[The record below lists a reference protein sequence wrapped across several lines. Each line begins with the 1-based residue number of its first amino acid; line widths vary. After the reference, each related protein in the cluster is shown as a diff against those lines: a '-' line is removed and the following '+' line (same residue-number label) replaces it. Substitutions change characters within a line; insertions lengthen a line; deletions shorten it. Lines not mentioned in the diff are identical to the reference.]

1 MVLFKEKREL
11 SNAHLN
17 MSSSRHGDAAL
28 DMAEFKAIV
37 TASFDDIGNNI
48 RALHPNRLAPPPSSD
63 NDKTTTARRS
73 PFSFL
78 RKVKSHATSLLAPQQ
93 QQHTSGRSDSA
104 ALPSS
109 RSFVPALVPARQP
122 TPAPFASSLSR
133 NLLTRAL
140 GKHSQ
145 CPHFPDVEPKSSF
158 FDDDDDDEDDEVD
171 RRFFP
176 QTRRISTA
184 PARPNSRL
192 SSAFAAA
199 TPTLFGLS
207 SPSVSTP
214 SLIPEKYGAVRSESR
229 ADIVYVRAYLLLDL
243 FFTLTFFLEAGIQ
256 IVTETQAPHQTLPPK
271 VSIAPFQSLFP
282 VKRPFT
288 SHAILSF
295 SPILCRLCRLW
306 AYSSVPCIAWGPVDH
321 SR

>member
-1 MVLFKEKREL
+1 MPGSRLAKRGRHKRINQVVGWSGWDGRKDHRYEYHHWGKRITKTGSEIEKREDL
-11 SNAHLN
+11 VFKDKARVESLFN
-17 MSSSRHGDAAL
+17 MSSSAL

-37 TASFDDIGNNI
+37 TASFDDIGSHVALNNI
-48 RALHPNRLAPPPSSD
+48 RALHPNRLAPPSSE
-63 NDKTTTARRS
+63 DKTPRRS

-78 RKVKSHATSLLAPQQ
+78 RKVKSHATSLLVPTQS
-93 QQHTSGRSDSA
+93 TSRSD
-104 ALPSS
+104 PSCPPS

-122 TPAPFASSLSR
+122 TPAPFANPLSRR

-140 GKHSQ
+140 VKH
-145 CPHFPDVEPKSSF
+145 PHGTHFPDVEPKSSF
-158 FDDDDDDEDDEVD
+158 FDDDDDDEDDVD

-214 SLIPEKYGAVRSESR
+214 SLIPEKHGVGRPESR
-229 ADIVYVRAYLLLDL
+229 ADIVYVRASFSLLD
-243 FFTLTFFLEAGIQ
+243 
-256 IVTETQAPHQTLPPK
+256 PLP
-271 VSIAPFQSLFP
+271 
-282 VKRPFT
+282 
-288 SHAILSF
+288 
-295 SPILCRLCRLW
+295 
-306 AYSSVPCIAWGPVDH
+306 
-321 SR
+321 